1 MRVVSPTGRLHA
13 AQTTCAPLLETLDGM
28 RLHTIELNFK
38 NAPAFIDRLLTR
50 LQQDYRVGTI
60 ERHPKI
66 KFTEGFPP
74 EALKEIGANADAVIS
89 AFGH

>member
-1 MRVVSPTGRLHA
+1 MRVVSPTGRLHE
-13 AQTTCAPLLETLDGM
+13 AQTTCAPLLGTLNGK

-38 NAPAFIDRLLTR
+38 NAPAFIDRLLAR
-50 LQQDYRVGTI
+50 LQQDYRIGSI
-60 ERHPKI
+60 DRHPKI

-74 EALKEIGANADAVIS
+74 EALKEIGASADVVIS

>member
-1 MRVVSPTGRLHA
+1 MKVLSPTGRLHH
-13 AQTTCAPLLETLDGM
+13 AQTECAPRLATLDGA

-38 NAPAFIDRLLTR
+38 NAPGFVERLVEK
-50 LQQDYRVGTI
+50 LQQDYRLGSVD
-60 ERHPKI
+60 RHPKI

-74 EALKEIGANADAVIS
+74 EGLKDIAASADVVIS